1 MNIKILGPGCAKCH
15 TLDKMVREVVA
26 EHKIDAT
33 VEYIQDMRKILDYPI
48 LTTPGLVINEK
59 VQCSGRVPSRDEILK
74 YINAARAE

>member
-26 EHKIDAT
+26 ENKIDAT

-74 YINAARAE
+74 YINAAKAE